1 MTARKKGERAWHS
14 RRSAC
19 SFTSIPSNASPLRG
33 VPAQSSFSAR
43 FQRGHDPLE
52 MPNDSAVA
60 LAYGLF
66 QASAIHY
73 CNPSSLISDQ
83 ALALQRPCDTNNGRP
98 MYAKHL
104 ANGLLGERKRSRANT
119 VLSH

>member
-1 MTARKKGERAWHS
+1 
-14 RRSAC
+14 
-19 SFTSIPSNASPLRG
+19 
-33 VPAQSSFSAR
+33 
-43 FQRGHDPLE
+43 

-66 QASAIHY
+66 QASAVRY
-73 CNPSSLISDQ
+73 CNPSALIPDQ

-104 ANGLLGERKRSRANT
+104 TDDLLGERKLGRANAI
-119 VLSH
+119 LSH